1 MNNFM
6 IRLLTINKKSFLG
19 FFFPLLAL
27 TVFAQD
33 PKPEITALK
42 DTVAKGVSV
51 SPASMQFNVKPGTSQ
66 SKKLKVFNDTDF
78 ERNFQVTSQDY
89 NAEDINRAAVDSK
102 TPEDYKYGLTKWIY
116 ITPTVF
122 TLKPGEKMEINV
134 LVDVPA
140 GIEFEHSAWSIVVVE
155 EVKTREEINTSSQNS
170 AVGLGIIP
178 TMGFGIFVYQN
189 PPGLKISPVALTGFS
204 LDRNAKKF
212 KLKAENQGQGISFCT
227 YYVELLNV
235 GTGKSINLPPQQA
248 TFLPGAK
255 RNFEVAWPELPS
267 GSYNALLVLD
277 FGSKEMVETAEIDF
291 AVP

>member
-1 MNNFM
+1 M
-6 IRLLTINKKSFLG
+6 IRLNTMFKKYFLGSFL
-19 FFFPLLAL
+19 LLLTA

-42 DTVAKGVSV
+42 DSVARGVSV
-51 SPASMQFNVKPGTSQ
+51 SPASMQFTVKPGTSQ
-66 SKKLKVFNDTDF
+66 SKKLKVFNDTGF

-89 NAEDINRAAVDSK
+89 NAEDINRAAADSK

-140 GIEFEHSAWSIVVVE
+140 GIEFEHSAWSMVVVE
-155 EVKTREEINTSSQNS
+155 EVKTREEINTSNQNS

-212 KLKAENQGQGISFCT
+212 KLKAENEGQGISFCT
-227 YYVELLNV
+227 YYVELLNM
-235 GTGKSINLPPQQA
+235 GTGQAIKLPPHQA

-277 FGSKEMVETAEIDF
+277 YGSKEMVETAEIDF

>member
-1 MNNFM
+1 M
-6 IRLLTINKKSFLG
+6 IRLNTMFKKYFLGSFL
-19 FFFPLLAL
+19 LLLTA
-27 TVFAQD
+27 TVFAQN

-42 DTVAKGVSV
+42 DTVPRGVSV
-51 SPASMQFNVKPGTSQ
+51 SPASMQFNVKTGSSQ

-89 NAEDINRAAVDSK
+89 NAEDINRAAADSR
-102 TPEDYKYGLTKWIY
+102 TTEDFKYGLTKWLY

-134 LVDVPA
+134 LLDVPA
-140 GIEFEHSAWSIVVVE
+140 GAEFEYSAWSMIVVE
-155 EVKTREEINTSSQNS
+155 EVKTREEINISSSNN
-170 AVGLGIIP
+170 AVGMGVLP
-178 TMGFGIFVYQN
+178 TMGFGIFVYQT
-189 PPGLKISPVALTGFS
+189 PPGLKVSPVALTGFS

-212 KLKAENQGQGISFCT
+212 KLMAENEGQGISFCT
-227 YYVELLNV
+227 YYVELLNM
-235 GTGKSINLPPQQA
+235 GTGQAIKLPPQQA

-277 FGSKEMVETAEIDF
+277 YGSKEMVETAEIDF
-291 AVP
+291 ALP

>member
-1 MNNFM
+1 M
-6 IRLLTINKKSFLG
+6 ITLNTMFKKYFLGSFLLLLTI
-19 FFFPLLAL
+19 

-42 DTVAKGVSV
+42 DTVPRGVSV
-51 SPASMQFNVKPGTSQ
+51 SPASMQFTVKPGTSQ
-66 SKKLKVFNDTDF
+66 SKKLKVFNDTGF

-102 TPEDYKYGLTKWIY
+102 TPEDYKYGLSKWLY

-122 TLKPGEKMEINV
+122 ALKPGEKIEINV

-140 GIEFEHSAWSIVVVE
+140 GVEFEHSAWSMIVIE
-155 EVKTREEINTSSQNS
+155 EVKTREEINTSNQNS

-212 KLKAENQGQGISFCT
+212 KLKAENEGQGISFCT
-227 YYVELLNV
+227 YYVELLNM
-235 GTGKSINLPPQQA
+235 GTGQAIKLPPQQA

-277 FGSKEMVETAEIDF
+277 YGSKEMVETAEIDF